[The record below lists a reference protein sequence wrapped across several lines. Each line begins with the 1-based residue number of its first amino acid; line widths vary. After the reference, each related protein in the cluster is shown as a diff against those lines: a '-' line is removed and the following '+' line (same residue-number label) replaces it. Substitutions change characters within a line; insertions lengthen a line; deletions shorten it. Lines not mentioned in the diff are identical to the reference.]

1 MKLRLAALALS
12 LMACGLPVQ
21 PRDDAASP
29 MPDVL
34 EHDVSARDDGPSSD
48 APACGNASQR
58 DCYSGPAA
66 TRNVGACR
74 AGVQRCFGGEW
85 GPCVGEATPG
95 AELCGNGADDDCNG
109 VIDCPT
115 DAGLEAGDA
124 SPPCVDF
131 DRDGYGVGA
140 GCMGPDCNDDA
151 ADTHPGAEERCDG
164 RDNNCDG
171 RTDDASEA
179 AALDAYCRRTASP
192 SIAMHAS
199 ATPVVCRASGRSLP
213 MPPYQSAVEP
223 IICQACW
230 PSAGGIACQCWSDA
244 VRATNCRVR

>member
-1 MKLRLAALALS
+1 
-12 LMACGLPVQ
+12 
-21 PRDDAASP
+21 
-29 MPDVL
+29 
-34 EHDVSARDDGPSSD
+34 
-48 APACGNASQR
+48 
-58 DCYSGPAA
+58 
-66 TRNVGACR
+66 VGACR

-95 AELCGNGADDDCNG
+95 DELCGNGTDDDCNG

-179 AALDAYCRRTASP
+179 AALDAYCRRTA
-192 SIAMHAS
+192 A
-199 ATPVVCRASGRSLP
+199 PVVGVPWTTPPICRVPGRMVS
-213 MPPYQSAVEP
+213 SAYSITP
-223 IICQACW
+223 TRH
-230 PSAGGIACQCWSDA
+230 ACQVCRSGSGPFVCECWTGDGSFG
-244 VRATNCRVR
+244 VCR